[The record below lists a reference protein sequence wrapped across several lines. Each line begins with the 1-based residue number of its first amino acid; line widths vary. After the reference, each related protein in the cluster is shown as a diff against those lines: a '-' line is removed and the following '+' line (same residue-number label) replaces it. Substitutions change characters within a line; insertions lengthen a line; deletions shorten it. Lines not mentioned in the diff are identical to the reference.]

1 MIFYKQALRDARLW
15 SKEAGVGLSFAE
27 LEEWTACSL
36 FLVGAN
42 ASEPPCLRG
51 SVCLN
56 RSMLTWL
63 GEDVKYTSRILV

>member
-1 MIFYKQALRDARLW
+1 MVEGGGRGVKFRGAR
-15 SKEAGVGLSFAE
+15 GVDSVFAI
-27 LEEWTACSL
+27 
-36 FLVGAN
+36 LVGVN